1 MSGVS
6 TQRERPTEA
15 EGRAHASAEP
25 FERVPPPGE
34 AIHMPGPSLLPII
47 SAAAITGIVIGTT
60 IWWVWS
66 AIGGVVL
73 IICIFKWVASTSR
86 DVEALPEEHTH

>member
-1 MSGVS
+1 VS
-6 TQRERPTEA
+6 PTD
-15 EGRAHASAEP
+15 P
-25 FERVPPPGE
+25 DDWTPPAGE
-34 AIHMPGPSLLPII
+34 EIHLPGPSLLPLI

-73 IICIFKWVASTSR
+73 IICVFRWVSDTSR
-86 DVEALPEEHTH
+86 DVASLPEEHHH

>member
-1 MSGVS
+1 VS
-6 TQRERPTEA
+6 AAGPE
-15 EGRAHASAEP
+15 
-25 FERVPPPGE
+25 ERVPSPGE
-34 AIHMPGPSLLPII
+34 QIHLPGPSLLPFI

-73 IICIFKWVASTSR
+73 IICVFRWVSETSR
-86 DVEALPEEHTH
+86 DVAALPEEHQH